1 MKRKKIEVILLQKG
15 MSQREIAEKMG
26 VHQPKVS
33 DWLNG
38 IRVPNSK
45 SLVKFAEVLGETP
58 ENLLVK
64 LRFISELD
72 ETA

>member
-38 IRVPNSK
+38 NRLPNSK
-45 SLVKFAEVLGETP
+45 SLVRFAEVLGETP
-58 ENLLVK
+58 ENLLIK

>member
-58 ENLLVK
+58 ENLLIK

>member
-1 MKRKKIEVILLQKG
+1 
-15 MSQREIAEKMG
+15 MG

-38 IRVPNSK
+38 NRLPNSK

-58 ENLLVK
+58 ENLLDK
-64 LRFISELD
+64 LRLISELD
-72 ETA
+72 ETV

>member
-1 MKRKKIEVILLQKG
+1 MKCKKRAVILLQKG

-38 IRVPNSK
+38 NRLPNSK
-45 SLVKFAEVLGETP
+45 SLVKFAEGLGESP
-58 ENLLVK
+58 ENLLDK
-64 LRFISELD
+64 LRLISEMD
-72 ETA
+72 EIA